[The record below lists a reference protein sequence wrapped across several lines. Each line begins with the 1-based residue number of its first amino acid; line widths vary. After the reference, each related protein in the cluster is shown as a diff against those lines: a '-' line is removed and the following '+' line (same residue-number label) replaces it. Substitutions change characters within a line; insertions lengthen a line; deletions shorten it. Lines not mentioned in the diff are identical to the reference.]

1 MNAYELQDLLAI
13 AQQAARAAATVHR
26 AYRQKS
32 FQVDNK
38 GSALDLVTTVDREAE
53 QALVDVIR
61 AARPDD
67 GILGEEGSQ
76 IQSRSGVTWILDP
89 LDGTVNYVY
98 GYPAHAVAVGIEI
111 NGERRI
117 GVVEDT
123 ANGRS
128 YSGLIGQGARCDGRA
143 LQISQTAELGQA
155 LLGTGFWPD
164 ELVRRV
170 QGELFGR
177 FMPRVRGIR
186 RSGCP
191 ALDLC
196 AVAAGQLDLF
206 YEVGLM
212 PWDIAAGAAIAEAAG
227 AQVLALRSPNLPD
240 PTLIAGNPGLVA
252 QMAALLHDLGAVN
265 R

>member
-1 MNAYELQDLLAI
+1 MNATELQELLEI
-13 AQQAARAAATVHR
+13 AQQTAQAAAAVHR
-26 AYRQKS
+26 AYRQMS

-53 QALVDVIR
+53 QALVAAIR

-76 IQSRSGVTWILDP
+76 IASSSGVVWILDP
-89 LDGTVNYVY
+89 LDGTTNYVY
-98 GYPAHAVAVGIEI
+98 GYPAHAVAVGVEVA
-111 NGERRI
+111 GARRL
-117 GVVEDT
+117 GVVVDT
-123 ANGRS
+123 ANGRN
-128 YSGLIGQGARCDGRA
+128 YGGIIGQGADCDGRP
-143 LQISQTAELGQA
+143 LQPGQTADLSRA
-155 LLGTGFWPD
+155 LLGTGFLPD
-164 ELVRRV
+164 EAIRQA
-170 QGELFGR
+170 QGELFGK
-177 FMPRVRGIR
+177 FMPHVRGIR

-227 AQVLALRSPNLPD
+227 AQVLTLRSAGLPD
-240 PTLIAGNPGLVA
+240 PTLIAGNPELVA
-252 QMAALLHDLGAVN
+252 QMSTLLRQLGAISP
-265 R
+265 